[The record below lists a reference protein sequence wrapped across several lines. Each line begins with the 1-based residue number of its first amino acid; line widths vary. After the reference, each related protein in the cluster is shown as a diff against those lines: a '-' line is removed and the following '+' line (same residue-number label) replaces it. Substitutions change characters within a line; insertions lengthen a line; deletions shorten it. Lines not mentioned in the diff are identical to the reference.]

1 MLKLP
6 FIVSKEFLENPI
18 FAYNLIEDLVF
29 SRKNHKTF
37 KTIKSV
43 FLCALLEEVEI
54 VLAIVQKIK
63 GLIYKKKSKL
73 QKVIPINNVIK
84 LKCRDNI
91 KFDSKIKSVFFRT
104 IAPEASDTLEIE
116 EYYETI
122 TKSMTPH

>member
-73 QKVIPINNVIK
+73 QKIIPSNNVIK

-91 KFDSKIKSVFFRT
+91 KFDSKIKSVFFE
-104 IAPEASDTLEIE
+104 PLHQKQVTL
-116 EYYETI
+116 
-122 TKSMTPH
+122 